1 MPPRWFRQ
9 GVAISALFLY
19 SGDVGSDFW
28 VGVDLIK
35 RCHRKFA
42 ASVFTWLAIPGF
54 LYGWAEFIT
63 EGECNTTA
71 VLKAVFM
78 PILMIPYTLWGLFK
92 SAWDIDDAEKLG
104 DAKL

>member
-54 LYGWAEFIT
+54 LYGWADFYT
-63 EGECNTTA
+63 EGEFNMKTF
-71 VLKAVFM
+71 LKALCY
-78 PILMIPYTLWGLFK
+78 PILMIPLTLWRLFK
-92 SAWDIDDAEKLG
+92 SAYDIDDEQKLAA
-104 DAKL
+104 AKL

>member
-42 ASVFTWLAIPGF
+42 ASVFTWLAVPGF
-54 LYGWAEFIT
+54 LFGWTQFRA
-63 EGECNTTA
+63 EGEYNA
-71 VLKAVFM
+71 KAFLKALFM
-78 PILMIPYTLWGLFK
+78 PIFMIPHTLWKLFK
-92 SAWDIDDAEKLG
+92 SACDIDDEDKLAE
-104 DAKL
+104 AKL

>member
-54 LYGWAEFIT
+54 LMGWGNFIS
-63 EGECNTTA
+63 EGEYNIKAFLTA
-71 VLKAVFM
+71 LFM
-78 PILMIPYTLWGLFK
+78 PILMIPLTLWRLFK
-92 SAWDIDDAEKLG
+92 SAWDIDDADKFD

>member
-28 VGVDLIK
+28 VGIDLIK

-42 ASVFTWLAIPGF
+42 ASVFTWLAVPGF
-54 LYGWAEFIT
+54 LMGWAEFIGQEEYT
-63 EGECNTTA
+63 VKA
-71 VLKAVFM
+71 FLKA
-78 PILMIPYTLWGLFK
+78 LFRTRTEVL
-92 SAWDIDDAEKLG
+92 SRFAL
-104 DAKL
+104 LSSFPS